1 MKIGLMFTNA
11 GAFAQPELLAHLATT
26 ADRCGIESMWTI
38 EHVVIPQ
45 GFQTPYPY
53 SRDGKLP
60 GGDTGAILDPLVPL
74 SFCAGMTAK
83 LKFGTAVMILPQ
95 RHPIYVAKELATI
108 DVMSGGRV
116 MLGVG
121 SGWLKEEFETLQIDF
136 HSRGARTDE
145 AIAAIRALWRDDP
158 STFEGKHFKLRQMRS
173 FPKPLQ
179 KGGIPI
185 HIGGHSP
192 AAVRRAARL
201 GDGFFPAPGNLNV
214 LKDLFAKVR
223 EECAKI
229 GRNPAAVELSAA
241 GRLTPDLIKTFQDM
255 GVARAMTIVPGAD
268 RESITRGLEKIGNE
282 LVPL

>member
-1 MKIGLMFTNA
+1 MKIGLMFTNT
-11 GAFAQPELLAHLATT
+11 GAFTDPELMAHLAAT

-53 SRDGKLP
+53 SRDGKFP
-60 GGDTGAILDPLVPL
+60 GGEMAPILDPLVPL
-74 SFCAGMTAK
+74 SFCAAITSK
-83 LKFGTAVMILPQ
+83 LRFGTAVMILPQ

-108 DVMSGGRV
+108 DVMSNGRV

-121 SGWLKEEFETLQIDF
+121 SGWLKEEFEAVQIDF
-136 HSRGARTDE
+136 RTRGARTDE

-158 STFEGKHFKLRQMRS
+158 STFEGRHFKFRQMRS
-173 FPKPLQ
+173 FPKPVQ

-192 AAVRRAARL
+192 AAVRRAARV

-214 LKDLFAKVR
+214 LKELFTKVR
-223 EECAKI
+223 EECSKI
-229 GRNPAAVELSAA
+229 GRNPAEIELSAA

-255 GVARAMTIVPGAD
+255 GVSRAMTMVPGAD
-268 RESITRGLEKIGNE
+268 RDSISRGLEKIGNE
-282 LVPL
+282 LVNL

>member
-11 GAFAQPELLAHLATT
+11 GAFTAPDLMAHLATT

-45 GFQTPYPY
+45 GFKTPYPY

-60 GGDTGAILDPLVPL
+60 GGETGPILDPLIPL
-74 SFCAGMTAK
+74 SFCAAITSK
-83 LKFGTAVMILPQ
+83 IRFGTAVMILPQ

-108 DVMSGGRV
+108 DVMSGGRA

-121 SGWLKEEFETLQIDF
+121 SGWLKEEFEALQQDF
-136 HSRGARTDE
+136 HTRGARTDE
-145 AIAAIRALWRDDP
+145 AIGAIRALWREDP
-158 STFEGKHFKLRQMRS
+158 STFEGKYYKFREMRS
-173 FPKPLQ
+173 FPKPVK

-214 LKDLFAKVR
+214 LKELFGKVR

-229 GRNPAAVELSAA
+229 GRNPAEIELSAA

-255 GVARAMTIVPGAD
+255 GVTRAMTMVPGAD
-268 RESITRGLEKIGNE
+268 RDAISRGLEKIGDD
-282 LVPL
+282 LVKL